1 MILQTLVDHYDRLLA
16 MGEIAPE
23 GWTNERVAYVVELD
37 ISGNVT
43 NIVSQAQISTD
54 TSGKTRVID
63 RMFKVPARVK
73 RTVNPLPNLLCDNS
87 TYIFGFRINGKDI
100 ELRKDT
106 FAICKAHHLEIFK
119 DVTNDHVKSLRA
131 FFENNDPD
139 HLENNAIVAE
149 KMADIGKG
157 GNLLLAPLGKYA
169 VDVPVITDIVDQHN
183 QSTLSTVTGQC
194 LITGK
199 DAPIARLHPNIKG
212 VRGAISSGA
221 ALVGFNAPAYSSY
234 GYEQGEN
241 APVSEKATF
250 AYASALNHLL
260 QDRESSQVIGDT
272 TMVFWT
278 TEDSRTPSYLFN
290 QAFNGIDEKSGLTV
304 NELEGIVRNLAKG
317 YKTVFDEK
325 EIDPD
330 APFYILGLAPNN
342 ARLSIRFFL
351 QSSFGVF
358 MKRLNEHWERLEI
371 VRPAYDKRAILS
383 FWGLLNE
390 TANQKSRDKSPSPQL
405 AGDVIKAVL
414 AGERYPDT
422 LYYAVQRRIAAEP
435 GAVTRG
441 RAAIIKAYLL
451 KNSDNQTIKEV
462 IRTVKLNEETSN
474 VPYVLGRLFAV
485 LEGIQQA
492 ANPGINTTI
501 KDRYFSSA
509 CGTPGMVLSSLVTLA
524 QSHLKKLN
532 GISPALKVHYEKQI
546 QDLLGRLDKPYP
558 MHLNLQEQG
567 IFQLGYYHQTQK
579 RFANKEEK

>member
-1 MILQTLVDHYDRLLA
+1 MILQALVEHYGRLLA

-23 GWTNERVAYVVELD
+23 GWANERVAYVIELD

-54 TSGKTRVID
+54 ASGKSRVRD

-87 TYIFGFRINGKDI
+87 AYIFGFRMNGSEI
-100 ELRKDT
+100 EIRKET
-106 FAICKAHHLEIFK
+106 FAICKAYHLDIFK
-119 DVTNDHVKSLRA
+119 DAVDDHVKSLRA

-139 HLENNAIVAE
+139 HLEDNAIVAE

-169 VDVPVITDIVDQHN
+169 VDIPAIIDIVDQHN
-183 QSTLSTVTGQC
+183 QSATSTLTGQC
-194 LITGK
+194 LITGE

-272 TMVFWT
+272 TMVYWT
-278 TEDSRTPSYLFN
+278 AEDSRAPSCLFN
-290 QAFNGIDEKSGLTV
+290 QAFNGIDEKSGLTTLELKAIV
-304 NELEGIVRNLAKG
+304 NNLSQGRKSA
-317 YKTVFDEK
+317 FNDE

-390 TANQKSRDKSPSPQL
+390 TVNQKSRDKSPSPQL
-405 AGDVIKAVL
+405 AGDVIKSVL
-414 AGERYPDT
+414 TGERYPDT

-451 KNSDNQTIKEV
+451 KNSDNRTIKEV
-462 IRTVKLNEETSN
+462 IRTVKLNEESSN

-509 CGTPGMVLSSLVTLA
+509 CGTPGMVMPNLLNLA
-524 QSHLKKLN
+524 QAHLNKLKKDKP
-532 GISPALKVHYEKQI
+532 GLKINYENQI
-546 QDLLGRLDKPYP
+546 MDLLGKLTESFP
-558 MHLNLQEQG
+558 MQLNLQNQG